1 MHTISISQSSSNTAA
16 GDELS
21 VQGIRRKQKAGRKR
35 IRKQND
41 GDNKTDAQRLQ
52 EELFGADDGER
63 FAIPVLHPSPQT
75 SVSAPVAFMI
85 EHPAPCNL
93 SDSPINLETISR
105 NQTWC
110 TWISAHYTWGM
121 QVRVRSLPCP

>member
-1 MHTISISQSSSNTAA
+1 M
-16 GDELS
+16 
-21 VQGIRRKQKAGRKR
+21 QGIRRKQKAGRKR

-63 FAIPVLHPSPQT
+63 FAIAVLHPSPQT

-85 EHPAPCNL
+85 EQSAPCNL
-93 SDSPINLETISR
+93 SDSPINLETI
-105 NQTWC
+105 
-110 TWISAHYTWGM
+110 
-121 QVRVRSLPCP
+121 P